1 MPLAALTPVLN
12 DLLNKDGGCSS
23 SSSSYPQY
31 SSQQQQPQ
39 QQQQP
44 SSTDTSNTNDYL
56 RKASIVANQLSS
68 SSSIDDNLHRHT
80 MTAVKSHKSLKR
92 EDSFLQKF
100 SNRYG
105 YRGMGAMDPIKRNFH
120 LNMEK
125 DEPIKSRY
133 KFVRRILRTCNYF
146 VVSTDES
153 FLFYWLIILNIFV
166 LYNLWFS
173 IARQAFDPLQRDYSK
188 IWEIMDYIADSIY
201 FIDIFIQFRTGYLE
215 QGLLVYNHYK
225 LTINYIRSSNFLLD
239 ILSLTPLELLQ
250 IKFGSIPILRFP
262 RFLKIY
268 RTFQLYYYQ
277 ESRTVYPNTY
287 RVMNLLHILLLLG
300 HWLASFYF
308 MVSKAEGFV
317 GYWSYPKPVGNFS
330 ELARMYLRCLYWS
343 TLTLTT
349 IGDLPPPETN
359 WQWLKNF
366 SNKRYAF
373 LISVHLFAVFVIA
386 IIVGQVG
393 NVITNRNASRLEFER
408 LLDSAKQYMRSHNVP
423 AEMQRRVQRWYDYS
437 WSRGRMSGA
446 GDVHSI
452 KLLPDKLKTE
462 LALHVNLGT
471 LKKVTIF
478 QECQPEFLHDLVL
491 KMRAYIFTPGDII
504 CRKGEV
510 AREMFIIADGVLEV
524 VNEKNDV
531 LTRLGPG
538 DFFGEIGILNIDGA
552 NRRTADVRSVGY
564 SELFS
569 LSKEDVLEG
578 CRDYPEAERKLYEY
592 AQNRLGFERAKKEA
606 AEKMKSAFS
615 TLTSIAS
622 CLTQQLVI
630 APPPPPPSPPPI
642 LTAIQEI
649 SEKDVNNDN
658 QQIPLCRSN
667 RAISLK
673 SKLQHSP
680 PTLQNFVC
688 DNQEK
693 PLLDPNMLSSDYSL
707 VQSLRT
713 YSNDLISDIELL
725 INDKIRSVQESYR
738 QQIAELQ
745 EQNQL
750 KDLRIGLLEQKLQK
764 LQKVL
769 FNRTKIWFDE
779 D

>member
-1 MPLAALTPVLN
+1 M
-12 DLLNKDGGCSS
+12 
-23 SSSSYPQY
+23 
-31 SSQQQQPQ
+31 
-39 QQQQP
+39 
-44 SSTDTSNTNDYL
+44 
-56 RKASIVANQLSS
+56 
-68 SSSIDDNLHRHT
+68 
-80 MTAVKSHKSLKR
+80 SLKRQSSPGGRSNKGLTR
-92 EDSFLQKF
+92 EDSFLQRF

-105 YRGMGAMDPIKRNFH
+105 YRSMGAIDPVKQNLR
-120 LNMEK
+120 LNSEK
-125 DEPIKSRY
+125 DEPIKTRSA
-133 KFVRRILRTCNYF
+133 FLRRILRACNYF
-146 VVSTDES
+146 VISTDES
-153 FLFYWLIILNIFV
+153 FLFYWLILLNIFV

-173 IARQAFDPLQRDYSK
+173 IARQAFEPLQTDYEN
-188 IWEIMDYIADSIY
+188 IWRILDYIADSMY
-201 FIDIFIQFRTGYLE
+201 FVDIFIQFRTGYLE
-215 QGLLVYNHYK
+215 QGLLVYNHMK
-225 LTINYIRSSNFLLD
+225 LAMNYIRSSRFLFD
-239 ILSLTPLELLQ
+239 ILSLTPLDLLQ

-262 RFLKIY
+262 RFFKLY

-277 ESRTVYPNTY
+277 ESRTIYPNTY
-287 RVMNLLHILLLLG
+287 RVLNLLHILLLLG

-317 GYWSYPKPVGNFS
+317 GFWSYPKPVGNFS
-330 ELARMYLRCLYWS
+330 QIARMYLRCLYWS

-366 SNKRYAF
+366 SNRRYAF

-408 LLDSAKQYMRSHNVP
+408 LLDSAKQYMRTHNVP
-423 AEMQRRVQRWYDYS
+423 PEMQRRVQRWYNYS

-478 QECQPEFLHDLVL
+478 HECQPEFLHDLVL
-491 KMRAYIFTPGDII
+491 KMRAYIFTPGDVI

-524 VNEKNDV
+524 VNDKNDV
-531 LTRLGPG
+531 LTRLVAG

-592 AQNRLGFERAKKEA
+592 AQNRLGVEKAKKEA
-606 AEKMKSAFS
+606 AEQIKSPFN

-622 CLTQQLVI
+622 CLTNPITTAQ
-630 APPPPPPSPPPI
+630 APLPSIEESNEKEITTENETDKTPI
-642 LTAIQEI
+642 CL
-649 SEKDVNNDN
+649 
-658 QQIPLCRSN
+658 SN
-667 RAISLK
+667 RRTSLK
-673 SKLQHSP
+673 SKLKNSP
-680 PTLQNFVC
+680 SSLPNPNCDSPNQPLINPLTSSSSSNF
-688 DNQEK
+688 
-693 PLLDPNMLSSDYSL
+693 SL
-707 VQSLRT
+707 IQCIRPG
-713 YSNDLISDIELL
+713 SNDLIGDIELL
-725 INDKIRSVQESYR
+725 INDKLRSVDESYR
-738 QQIAELQ
+738 QKIAELQ
-745 EQNQL
+745 EGNER
-750 KDLRIGLLEQKLQK
+750 KDLRIELLEQKLQK
-764 LQKVL
+764 LRRTL
-769 FNRTKIWFDE
+769 FNRTRIWFE
-779 D
+779 EE

>member
-1 MPLAALTPVLN
+1 MPLAAITPVLN
-12 DLLNKDGGCSS
+12 DLLNKDKEGGT
-23 SSSSYPQY
+23 SSYPHR
-31 SSQQQQPQ
+31 SSQPQ
-39 QQQQP
+39 LP
-44 SSTDTSNTNDYL
+44 NSNDAQNVGDYL
-56 RKASIVANQLSS
+56 RKPSTISNQFSS
-68 SSSIDDNLHRHT
+68 TTIDDSSRHHS
-80 MTAVKSHKSLKR
+80 MTAFRLGKSITR
-92 EDSFLQKF
+92 EDSFLRRF

-105 YRGMGAMDPIKRNFH
+105 YRGLGKMDLAKRNLR
-120 LNMEK
+120 LNIEK
-125 DEPIKSRY
+125 EEPIKSHY
-133 KFVRRILRTCNYF
+133 EFIRRILRTCNYF
-146 VVSTDES
+146 VISTDEP
-153 FLFYWLIILNIFV
+153 FLFYWLLLLNIFV

-173 IARQAFDPLQRDYSK
+173 IARQAFDQLQQDYSK
-188 IWEIMDYIADSIY
+188 IWEIMDYLADAIY
-201 FIDIFIQFRTGYLE
+201 FLDIFIQLRTGYLE

-225 LTINYIRSSNFLLD
+225 LAMNYIRSSRFIFD
-239 ILSLTPLELLQ
+239 IISLTPLDILQ

-262 RFLKIY
+262 RFLKVY
-268 RTFQLYYYQ
+268 RTFQLYYLQ
-277 ESRTVYPNTY
+277 ESRTIYPNTY
-287 RVMNLLHILLLLG
+287 RVLNLFHILLLLG

-317 GYWSYPKPVGNFS
+317 GYWSYPKPIGNFS
-330 ELARMYLRCLYWS
+330 QLAKMYLRCLYWS

-408 LLDSAKQYMRSHNVP
+408 LLDSAKQYMRSHSVP

-531 LTRLGPG
+531 LTRLGAG

-578 CRDYPEAERKLYEY
+578 CRDYPEAERTLYEY
-592 AQNRLGFERAKKEA
+592 AQNRLGFEKAKNEA
-606 AEKMKSAFS
+606 SQKMKGALG

-622 CLTQQLVI
+622 CLTHNPMATTPASLNM
-630 APPPPPPSPPPI
+630 SP
-642 LTAIQEI
+642 IQENN
-649 SEKDVNNDN
+649 EKDLSNNSPENEDPTE
-658 QQIPLCRSN
+658 QTSSVDHTKSISKTSISN
-667 RAISLK
+667 
-673 SKLQHSP
+673 
-680 PTLQNFVC
+680 LQNFNC
-688 DNQEK
+688 DNQDK
-693 PLLDPNMLSSDYSL
+693 LLFHQNLSSKNFSL
-707 VQSLRT
+707 VQSLYT
-713 YSNDLISDIELL
+713 YSNELMNDIESL
-725 INDKIRSVQESYR
+725 IRDKMLSIEQSYR

-745 EQNQL
+745 EQNER
-750 KDLRIGLLEQKLQK
+750 KDIRMRLLEQKLQK
-764 LQKVL
+764 LQRAL
-769 FNRTKIWFDE
+769 FNRNRLWLE
-779 D
+779 EE